1 MWDTRVGTC
10 TATRHGHAGPVLG
23 FATSPDGALVA
34 TASDDRTSRVFKMA

>member
-1 MWDTRVGTC
+1 
-10 TATRHGHAGPVLG
+10 LG